1 MIAVG
6 VFVLSTTPLTQNLN
20 LTPKKLNTYLFVLQ
34 IDLERTFE
42 LSAIN
47 MDTYVKYYKRRPKA
61 GETLDQIDAEFEA
74 PVGID
79 EEVTEWVKV
88 QRAEKMKQEAI
99 VKVSILKYSTKL
111 LLASNFDCKSGNG
124 ICRLPKKGGRCL

>member
-1 MIAVG
+1 
-6 VFVLSTTPLTQNLN
+6 
-20 LTPKKLNTYLFVLQ
+20 
-34 IDLERTFE
+34 
-42 LSAIN
+42 

-74 PVGID
+74 PVGIAD
-79 EEVTEWVKV
+79 EVTDWVKV

-99 VKVSILKYSTKL
+99 VKVSILKYITNL

-124 ICRLPKKGGRCL
+124 ICRFPKKGGR